1 MASKT
6 SKIILCVILVIVIS
20 CAVYAQN
27 ISKPINAVYRDI
39 KLVVDGIEVTPK
51 DVKGDIVEPFI
62 YNGTTYLPVRAVG
75 QAFNKNVEW
84 DGETSTVYIGE
95 VTKPA
100 KKVYLYSRPYIG
112 CDDKND
118 FDSGKSGNVDSV
130 GFCTNYVGFRL
141 SHGVKNDVD
150 DRYYFSNFVTY
161 PTNAL
166 AKKVTGTLMP
176 AYQYKETE
184 YRINI
189 YNESGKLLYQSPI
202 MTKSTDMIDFEVD
215 VANAINLKFE
225 FEANSSDGWW
235 SGYCIIKD
243 LAIYTTDY

>member
-6 SKIILCVILVIVIS
+6 SKVILSVILVIVIS

-27 ISKPINAVYRDI
+27 ISKPINATYRNI

-51 DVKGDIVEPFI
+51 DVDGNIVEPFI

-84 DGETSTVYIGE
+84 DGNTSTVYIGE

-100 KKVYLYSRPYIG
+100 KQVYLYSKPYIA
-112 CDDKND
+112 CDDKSN
-118 FDSGKSGNVDSV
+118 FVSGKSGNVNDIL
-130 GFCTNYVGFRL
+130 CTNYIGFKLRD
-141 SHGVKNDVD
+141 GVRNDVD
-150 DRYYFSNFVTY
+150 DRYYYSNFVTY

-176 AYQYKETE
+176 AYKYNETE
-184 YRINI
+184 YQLNI
-189 YNESGKLLYQSPI
+189 YNESGKLLYQSPL
-202 MTKSTDMIDFEVD
+202 MTKSTDPISFEVD
-215 VANAINLKFE
+215 VTNAINLKFE
-225 FEANSSDGWW
+225 FVASASVGWDGG
-235 SGYCIIKD
+235 SCTVKD